1 MKKIGILGMAILF
14 TNGVAV
20 AGESMTQSER
30 NMKEK
35 TTHSNTT
42 MQGNADQTGE
52 VKHKSTTMEK
62 QQQTTASDDMD
73 GDATTRERVEMER
86 KGSTTTTE
94 SSDAGAPG
102 STQEYRR
109 QSETHHQ
116 HSTTEVEKK

>member
-1 MKKIGILGMAILF
+1 MKKIGILGMAMLF
-14 TNGVAV
+14 TTGVAV

-35 TTHSNTT
+35 TTQSTTT

-73 GDATTRERVEMER
+73 GDATTRERVEVER
-86 KGSTTTTE
+86 KGSTTTTD
-94 SSDAGAPG
+94 SSDAVAPG
-102 STQEYRR
+102 STQEYL